1 MEKRAREFLN
11 ISSKYYEQ
19 NKEKWTSL
27 LTSIGLVFDED
38 VYNDTIIRVYDKM
51 VNDEDIDKTE
61 EEVIAYWFKSFVN
74 NVKREKKYSRNSK
87 RDDSDV
93 IELLRNEEYIIEA
106 QHLYYPTIRMLLEQ
120 VKKAFEDSYFQAFKM
135 YYLTDITIEELNEVM
150 GCNCKP
156 RITKMK
162 KFLKD
167 NVE

>member
-120 VKKAFEDSYFQAFKM
+120 A
-135 YYLTDITIEELNEVM
+135 
-150 GCNCKP
+150 
-156 RITKMK
+156 
-162 KFLKD
+162 
-167 NVE
+167 